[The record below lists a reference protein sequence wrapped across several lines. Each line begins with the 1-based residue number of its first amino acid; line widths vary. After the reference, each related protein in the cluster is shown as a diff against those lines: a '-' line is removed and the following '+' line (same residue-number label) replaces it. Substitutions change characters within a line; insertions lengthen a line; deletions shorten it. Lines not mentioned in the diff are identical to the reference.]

1 MVSHQGGLSSG
12 WSLLKVVSPQGGLSS
27 RWSLLKVVSPQ
38 GSLSSGWSLLRVVS
52 YQGDLSPGGY
62 CASSL
67 TKSCKKNLTNA
78 KATFSCFYTSKG
90 CFAPQSMDKTIT
102 LMFSTHKVLTQTSAE
117 TSRPG
122 PGLVRTTPQRASLL
136 HPVLAATHTHTNMHF
151 TYHAQWP
158 QTECPVL
165 WCLALILRVKH
176 IYKCM
181 NRPLFTSALCTS
193 CSAYPC
199 RPTAGMMMHIRL
211 VWSVLLASLVTSV
224 CLGIAYLCLTCLL
237 YTSPSPRDSG
247 ISRMPSSA

>member
-1 MVSHQGGLSSG
+1 M
-12 WSLLKVVSPQGGLSS
+12 VSPQGG
-27 RWSLLKVVSPQ
+27 
-38 GSLSSGWSLLRVVS
+38 
-52 YQGDLSPGGY
+52 LSPGGY

-181 NRPLFTSALCTS
+181 NQPLFTPALCTS

-211 VWSVLLASLVTSV
+211 VWSVLLASLVSSV
-224 CLGIAYLCLTCLL
+224 CLDIAYLCLTAWL
-237 YTSPSPRDSG
+237 TSVH
-247 ISRMPSSA
+247 MM